1 MRKRQGDQLTL
12 TTYGRSSGFVIDPIE
27 KKPLNHFYPG
37 TSVLSFGTA
46 GCNLT
51 CKFCQNWDIS
61 KSRDVDKLQSEASPD
76 DIANACL
83 ERGCKSIAFTYN
95 DPVIYL
101 EYAVDVAR
109 ACRAVGLETVA
120 VTAGY
125 ITPDARKEFFSQI
138 SAANVDLKAFS
149 EAFYQSLASAHLQ
162 PVLDTLRYLREE
174 TEVWLEITTLLIPG
188 FNDGDEE
195 LKRMCAWLLKNL
207 GDQVPL
213 HFSGYHPD
221 FKMTAPKTPPSTLE
235 RAWRLARAE
244 GLKHVYMGNVHHLEG
259 DETRCAHC
267 GASVIRRDWYKIL
280 SFELENGGCAQCGT
294 PLAGRFEASAGDWGR
309 KRLRVVMG

>member
-1 MRKRQGDQLTL
+1 M
-12 TTYGRSSGFVIDPIE
+12 
-27 KKPLNHFYPG
+27 
-37 TSVLSFGTA
+37 LSFGTA

-61 KSRDVDKLQSEASPD
+61 KSRDLDKLQSAASPEA
-76 DIANACL
+76 IAQACL
-83 ERGCKSIAFTYN
+83 ERGCKSVAFTYN

-109 ACRAVGLETVA
+109 ACRAVGVEPLA

-125 ITPDARKEFFSQI
+125 ITPDARKEFFSFI
-138 SAANVDLKAFS
+138 SGANVDLKAFS
-149 EAFYQSLASAHLQ
+149 EDFYRDLASAHLQ

-174 TEVWLEITTLLIPG
+174 TEVWLEITTLLIPS

-195 LKRMCAWLLKNL
+195 LKQMCGWILKNL

-221 FKMTAPKTPPSTLE
+221 FKMTAPKTPATTLK
-235 RAWRLARAE
+235 RARRLARAE
-244 GLKHVYMGNVHHLEG
+244 GLKHVYTGNVHDPEG
-259 DETRCAHC
+259 DETRCANC
-267 GASVIRRDWYKIL
+267 GASLIRRDWYELL
-280 SFELENGGCAQCGT
+280 SFELEDGSCGECGAT
-294 PLAGRFEASAGDWGR
+294 LAGRFDANAGSWGR
-309 KRLRVVMG
+309 RRLRVVMD